1 MTRKTKRAS
10 ILAVCIYIMVNS
22 FVWGLM
28 KAYINSYNAVNHEQ
42 LVMAQI
48 SDSSDGK
55 EISIMG
61 NSFYISSETNDKGNT
76 AKTICS
82 LIPVKIRIAAALFMQ
97 TGQEIVQEALK

>member
-1 MTRKTKRAS
+1 MTRKIKRAS
-10 ILAVCIYIMVNS
+10 ILAVIIYIMINS

-28 KAYINSYNAVNHEQ
+28 KAYINSYNAVNHEK

-48 SDSSDGK
+48 CDSPDGK

-61 NSFYISSETNDKGNT
+61 SSFCINSEAEDSSCAQK
-76 AKTICS
+76 AVKS
-82 LIPVKIRIAAALFMQ
+82 LIPVKIRAAAVIFMQ

>member
-10 ILAVCIYIMVNS
+10 VLAVCIYIMVNS

-48 SDSSDGK
+48 NDSSDGK

-61 NSFYISSETNDKGNT
+61 NSFYISSETTDKSTT
-76 AKTICS
+76 AKTIGS
-82 LIPVKIRIAAALFMQ
+82 LIPVKIRIAAAIFMQ
-97 TGQEIVQEALK
+97 TGQEIVQEVLK

>member
-10 ILAVCIYIMVNS
+10 ILAVFIYIMINS

-48 SDSSDGK
+48 SDSSEGK

-61 NSFYISSETNDKGNT
+61 NSFYISSERDERSNT
-76 AKTICS
+76 AKTISS
-82 LIPVKIRIAAALFMQ
+82 LIPVKIRIAEELFMQ

>member
-1 MTRKTKRAS
+1 MTRKTKRAA

-28 KAYINSYNAVNHEQ
+28 KAYINSYNSVNHEK
-42 LVMAQI
+42 LAMAQI
-48 SDSSDGK
+48 NDSSDGK

-61 NSFYISSETNDKGNT
+61 NSFYIPSEADEKSSTAET
-76 AKTICS
+76 ISS
-82 LIPVKIRIAAALFMQ
+82 LIPVKIRIAAAIFMQ

>member
-1 MTRKTKRAS
+1 MTRKTKRAA
-10 ILAVCIYIMVNS
+10 ILAVSIYIMINS

-42 LVMAQI
+42 LAMAQI

-61 NSFYISSETNDKGNT
+61 KSFYISSETKETSST
-76 AKTICS
+76 ARTISS
-82 LIPVKIRIAAALFMQ
+82 LIPARIRLAAVLFMQ
-97 TGQEIVQEALK
+97 TAQEIVQEVLK

>member
-1 MTRKTKRAS
+1 MTKKVKRAS
-10 ILAVCIYIMVNS
+10 ILAVCIYIMINS

-28 KAYINSYNAVNHEQ
+28 KAYINSYNAVNHEK

-48 SDSSDGK
+48 CESPDGK

-61 NSFYISSETNDKGNT
+61 NRFHIPSEAGESSSISKALS
-76 AKTICS
+76 S
-82 LIPVKIRIAAALFMQ
+82 LISVKIRTAAAIFMQ